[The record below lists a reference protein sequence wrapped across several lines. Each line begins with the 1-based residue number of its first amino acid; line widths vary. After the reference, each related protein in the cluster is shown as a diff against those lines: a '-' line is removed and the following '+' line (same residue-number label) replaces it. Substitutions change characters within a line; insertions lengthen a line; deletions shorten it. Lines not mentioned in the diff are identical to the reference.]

1 MEKQSIISNL
11 TTDSS
16 EIRNKVTLLQNCRP
30 VEFFARSMGLRRLP
44 LECAS
49 KSSRQELRL
58 DRLATLQLFQNLT
71 HFFRSFQKLHN
82 TFVRIFSGL
91 SDTPCC
97 RCLCWSQ
104 LILVFLA
111 LCTNS
116 WEGLQIFLGISPETL
131 RLFGLLPIPAPA
143 SATGILQAFWENLT
157 VLVCAS
163 RNAVVRIVTHSTGRQ
178 I

>member
-1 MEKQSIISNL
+1 MSLHKMEKQSIISNL

-71 HFFRSFQKLHN
+71 HFSDLFKNFTTR
-82 TFVRIFSGL
+82 L
-91 SDTPCC
+91 SDLFRTFWHTLLSLSLLISVDLSILGPVHK
-97 RCLCWSQ
+97 Q
-104 LILVFLA
+104 LRRSANISWNLA
-111 LCTNS
+111 WNSEVVWTFTNS
-116 WEGLQIFLGISPETL
+116 G
-131 RLFGLLPIPAPA
+131 A
-143 SATGILQAFWENLT
+143 
-157 VLVCAS
+157 C
-163 RNAVVRIVTHSTGRQ
+163 
-178 I
+178 